1 VKYSLHLKCK
11 THGKLILAEAL
22 SGKDRELRES
32 SARQVIVLATERLRY
47 CYCSIQ
53 EKRRPETSKAMTLS
67 PIGQEEAV
75 GREVVA
81 L

>member
-1 VKYSLHLKCK
+1 M
-11 THGKLILAEAL
+11 
-22 SGKDRELRES
+22 RES
-32 SARQVIVLATERLRY
+32 SARQVIVLAIERLRY